1 MVQVQ
6 RFSALSFPTRFSFG
20 FMLIGILLAGWLHL
34 SVPIIAALFSYLALK
49 KLHVKPTW
57 TRWCAVSVF
66 TLLLIAGLW
75 ALVHFANRTLK
86 ALPEIAGKAIPTVI
100 ETAKKYEIELPFTDY
115 DSLREV
121 AVETATSQVKY
132 LGSYARFFQTA
143 SRKFLLLIIGC
154 VVAVGF
160 FLNPQLEMK
169 SQRPKPPNNLYT
181 LCCEQLL
188 ARFATFYHS
197 FATVM
202 GAQIIISAINTCL
215 TAIFVAVVGLP
226 YAVVVIGVT
235 FLCGLIPVLGNL
247 ISNTI
252 IVSIGFTVSPS
263 MALLALAF
271 LIAIHKLEYFLNS
284 QIIGNRIEYPLWATL
299 LGIVVGERLMGVP
312 GMILAPVILHYI
324 KSEAAVLTVEVDS
337 HARESASPVKRGT

>member
-1 MVQVQ
+1 MAMVQVQ
-6 RFSALSFPTRFSFG
+6 RLSTLSFPARFSFG
-20 FMLIGILLAGWLHL
+20 FMLIGVILAGWLHL
-34 SVPIIAALFSYLALK
+34 SIPIVAALFSYLALK
-49 KLHVKPTW
+49 KLHVKPAW
-57 TRWCAVSVF
+57 NRWYAVSVF
-66 TLLLIAGLW
+66 TLLLMGGLW
-75 ALVHFANRTLK
+75 ALMHFANRTVK
-86 ALPEIAGKAIPTVI
+86 ALPEIAAKAIPTVI

-121 AVETATSQVKY
+121 AVDTATSQLKY
-132 LGSYARFFQTA
+132 FGSYARFAQSA
-143 SRKFLLLIIGC
+143 SRRLLLLFVGC

-160 FLNPQLEMK
+160 FLNPQLEIN
-169 SQRPKPPNNLYT
+169 SQQPRPPNNLYS
-181 LCCEQLL
+181 LCCAQLL

-202 GAQIIISAINTCL
+202 GAQIVISGINTCL

-263 MALLALAF
+263 MALVALGF
-271 LIAIHKLEYFLNS
+271 LIVIHKLEYFLNS

-299 LGIVVGERLMGVP
+299 LAIVLGERLMGVP

-324 KSEAAVLTVEVDS
+324 KSEAAAINVEI
-337 HARESASPVKRGT
+337 ES

>member
-1 MVQVQ
+1 
-6 RFSALSFPTRFSFG
+6 LG
-20 FMLIGILLAGWLHL
+20 GWLHL
-34 SVPIIAALFSYLALK
+34 GIPIIAALFSYLALK
-49 KLHVKPTW
+49 KLHVKPSW
-57 TRWCAVSVF
+57 NRWCATAAFIV
-66 TLLLIAGLW
+66 LLIGVLW
-75 ALVHFANRTLK
+75 DLARFTNRTIK
-86 ALPEIAGKAIPTVI
+86 ALPEIAQKAIPTVI
-100 ETAKKYEIELPFTDY
+100 ETAKRYEIELPFTDY

-121 AVETATSQVKY
+121 TLDTATSQVKY
-132 LGSYARFFQTA
+132 LGSFARFAQNA
-143 SRKFLLLIIGC
+143 SRQFLLLIVGC

-160 FLNPQLEMK
+160 FLNPRLDLK
-169 SQRPKPPNNLYT
+169 SQQPKPPNNLYT

-188 ARFATFYHS
+188 ARFATFYGS

-202 GAQIIISAINTCL
+202 GAQIIISAINTTL

-235 FLCGLIPVLGNL
+235 FLCGMIPVLGNL

-252 IVSIGFTVSPS
+252 IVSIGFTVSPG

-271 LIAIHKLEYFLNS
+271 LIVIHKLEYFLNS

-324 KSEAAVLTVEVDS
+324 KSEAAALTVEADLYPKENAGS
-337 HARESASPVKRGT
+337 QG